1 MSSEEE
7 LSKHIDEII
16 DNVLDEIIDNTLDE
30 IINSDEPDAI
40 LIKYKVMDP
49 ILERL
54 GNETV
59 LIVGVKAILPEEGCE
74 AHNLLYAIKN
84 AATDSIAK
92 VIKAGKVQYCGD
104 EDI

>member
-16 DNVLDEIIDNTLDE
+16 DNVLDEII
-30 IINSDEPDAI
+30 NSDEPDSI
-40 LIKYKVMDP
+40 LTKYKVMDP
-49 ILERL
+49 ILERS
-54 GNETV
+54 GNEIV

-84 AATDSIAK
+84 AATESIAD
-92 VIKAGKVQYCGD
+92 VIRAGKVQYCGD
-104 EDI
+104 EDL

>member
-16 DNVLDEIIDNTLDE
+16 DNVLDEII
-30 IINSDEPDAI
+30 NSDEPDSI
-40 LIKYKVMDP
+40 FTKYKVMDP
-49 ILERL
+49 ILERS
-54 GNETV
+54 GNEIV
-59 LIVGVKAILPEEGCE
+59 MIVGVKAILPEEGCE

-84 AATDSIAK
+84 AAADSIAD